1 MPTPLTVRLLI
12 NASTH
17 YGRSLVRGVSRYVQE
32 HEHWTLLFEPL
43 LFDAPRGTANL
54 KQADGMIARVWSPRV
69 EKRVREANIKTINV
83 SEDFSGADLPQ
94 VISDHEAIGQMAG
107 DHLYGCGFRRFAFCG
122 YRGKAYSE
130 LRQSAFEEWCRERE
144 FECSTYLSKDSPSQ
158 SLSEELAK
166 IADWVRTFDE
176 PTGVFAASDWRGHHI
191 LLASAIAGVSV
202 PQDIGV
208 VGVDNDDVVCDI
220 APTPLTS
227 IDPHGVQ
234 VGYRAAELL
243 HAWITE
249 GVEPPEREIC
259 RDMSINRRRSTDVLL
274 VEDELVKRALDR
286 MRPKGRLPHTIDE
299 VLKGLPI
306 SRRPFERRFL
316 QAVGMTPHAALSQIR
331 LERMAELLTNT
342 NLPISEVAHRC
353 GFNYG
358 HHMASIFR
366 TAKGMTPGEYRD
378 RYGKRN
384 GC

>member
-1 MPTPLTVRLLI
+1 MPALTVRLLI

-17 YGRSLVRGVSRYVQE
+17 YGRNLVRGVSRYVQE

-43 LFDAPRGTANL
+43 VFEGTRVTANL

-69 EKRVREANIKTINV
+69 GRHVEACGLKTINV
-83 SEDFSGADLPQ
+83 SEDEAGAGLPR
-94 VISDHEAIGQMAG
+94 VINDHEAIGEMAAA
-107 DHLYGCGFRRFAFCG
+107 HLQGCGFRRFAFCG
-122 YRGKAYSE
+122 YHGKAYSKA
-130 LRQSAFEEWCRERE
+130 RQDAFTRWCAERDLPCE
-144 FECSTYLSKDSPSQ
+144 VYLSKDTTSRP
-158 SLSEELAK
+158 LSDELETL
-166 IADWVRTFDE
+166 ADWLRGLE
-176 PTGVFAASDWRGHHI
+176 HPTGVFAASDWRGHHI
-191 LLASAIAGVSV
+191 LLASAIAGVAV

-243 HAWITE
+243 HAWIAE
-249 GVEPPEREIC
+249 GVEPPREEVC
-259 RDMSINRRRSTDVLL
+259 RDVTINRRRSTDVLL
-274 VEDELVKRALDR
+274 VEDEVVRAALDR

-299 VLKGLPI
+299 VLRHLPI

-331 LERMAELLTNT
+331 LERMADLLANT

-366 TAKGMTPGEYRD
+366 NAKGMTPGEYRQ
-378 RYGKRN
+378 RYGKRG